1 MVDMLSK
8 TKIML
13 GIDDNSKNELLSI
26 YIEDAEEEIKEYL
39 NVDEI
44 PKKAES
50 IVRDLVVI
58 KYNKNGSEGLESE
71 NFSGVS
77 QSFIGGFPKDI
88 EKRLMRLRKL
98 PR

>member
-13 GIDDNSKNELLSI
+13 GIDNNSKNELLSI
-26 YIEDAEEEIKEYL
+26 YIEDIEEEVKEYL
-39 NVDEI
+39 NIDEI

-77 QSFIGGFPKDI
+77 QSFIDGFPKDI
-88 EKRLMRLRKL
+88 EKRLIRFRKL